1 MRNRYGESL
10 LGAVEG
16 SVVNHRVLRRRI
28 DLCWS
33 LGVIAVLLGACQG
46 PSEPGSKA
54 TEAET
59 SPAPTTQRLAPNAGV
74 VPITRDQRIT
84 ALRKSLAR
92 PLSRSLEGLN
102 VETLPNGKH
111 GVHLQ
116 GRFGHATMLRIKP
129 DGTREHGCFDNVE
142 RAVEFA
148 TRDEAQR

>member
-16 SVVNHRVLRRRI
+16 SVVNHRVVWRRI

-46 PSEPGSKA
+46 PSEPGSKT
-54 TEAET
+54 TEGET

-74 VPITRDQRIT
+74 VPITRAQRVA
-84 ALRKSLAR
+84 ALRESLAQ
-92 PLSRSLEGLN
+92 PLSRSVEGLTI
-102 VETLPNGKH
+102 ETLPNGKQ

-129 DGTREHGCFDNVE
+129 DGTRERGCFDNVE